1 MLVAVCMATTA
12 FFNLPQLLSWKSSG
26 RAGARRRFLIV
37 SFLAWVCL
45 LPPMPSGEEKS
56 LTGEE
61 VGGDKEEKLA
71 ALPSISPSDL
81 GASIE

>member
-1 MLVAVCMATTA
+1 
-12 FFNLPQLLSWKSSG
+12 
-26 RAGARRRFLIV
+26 
-37 SFLAWVCL
+37 
-45 LPPMPSGEEKS
+45 MPSGEEKS